1 MNAIELSHVTK
12 HFPGFTL
19 QDLSLTVP
27 SGTICGLVGENG
39 AGKST
44 TIRLLMGA
52 LRPDSG
58 TCTVLGADSAAPEFL
73 SLKEDIGVVL
83 DEAYFPE
90 SLNALQVGGVMAKT
104 YRRWDGKQYQNYLTR
119 FGLPEKK
126 PFKDF
131 SRGMKMK
138 LAIAVALSHSPRLLV
153 LDEATAGLDPIVRDE
168 VLEIFNEFTRE
179 EDHSILISSHI
190 LSDLEKLCDYIAFL
204 HQGRLLFC
212 DEKDRLLEEYG
223 IFVGTADQVN
233 SLQDGAVVARENS
246 SFGGVRCLVKR
257 ALVPAGWALERPTV
271 EDIVLFFGERS
282 EGAMSALLLKDYYVI
297 FRQMKIFL
305 LLILVFSCIPGTFYS
320 TFAVVYAS
328 MLPYTALAYDERS
341 RWDQMAAMMPYSAR
355 DVVLS
360 KYLFGWIAVA
370 VSAAATFVLQT
381 ILSVIWLSDVEGPSI
396 PVILLSVC
404 VAVCI
409 LDITLPMMFRFGV
422 EKGRLAMFL
431 IIFLVCASAGGIA
444 TIEQSSLDG
453 GFYLSLSLVPAAI
466 AAVVLTVVSIPLAIR
481 FYGRRSR

>member
-58 TCTVLGADSAAPEFL
+58 TCTVL
-73 SLKEDIGVVL
+73 SLIH
-83 DEAYFPE
+83 
-90 SLNALQVGGVMAKT
+90 
-104 YRRWDGKQYQNYLTR
+104 
-119 FGLPEKK
+119 
-126 PFKDF
+126 
-131 SRGMKMK
+131 
-138 LAIAVALSHSPRLLV
+138 IAVALSHSPRLLV

-204 HQGRLLFC
+204 HQGQLLFC

-271 EDIVLFFGERS
+271 EDIVLFLVK
-282 EGAMSALLLKDYYVI
+282 GAK
-297 FRQMKIFL
+297 
-305 LLILVFSCIPGTFYS
+305 
-320 TFAVVYAS
+320 
-328 MLPYTALAYDERS
+328 
-341 RWDQMAAMMPYSAR
+341 
-355 DVVLS
+355 
-360 KYLFGWIAVA
+360 
-370 VSAAATFVLQT
+370 
-381 ILSVIWLSDVEGPSI
+381 
-396 PVILLSVC
+396 
-404 VAVCI
+404 
-409 LDITLPMMFRFGV
+409 
-422 EKGRLAMFL
+422 
-431 IIFLVCASAGGIA
+431 
-444 TIEQSSLDG
+444 EQ
-453 GFYLSLSLVPAAI
+453 
-466 AAVVLTVVSIPLAIR
+466 
-481 FYGRRSR
+481 